1 MTYVWQQPE
10 WPHFHLDTS
19 AVAGLVRRYKPSLL
33 KGLKR
38 ISSLSTQ
45 VTRSY
50 LVYSG
55 DYFEFSD
62 GSTALK
68 YDQVSEV
75 FSESR

>member
-1 MTYVWQQPE
+1 
-10 WPHFHLDTS
+10 LDYLAKDDLPS
-19 AVAGLVRRYKPSLL
+19 FGALGPVSMLRAFASKASLL

-38 ISSLSTQ
+38 ISSLSPQ

-62 GSTALK
+62 GITALK
-68 YDQVSEV
+68 YDQVSEI
-75 FSESR
+75 FSESI